1 MKATHLNFLLGFVFL
16 GLFSACT
23 TPVAIDPLN
32 NPEQVADYKAGYFYA
47 TLENDA
53 GTIFRTAINE
63 MDELGYFR
71 TGELH
76 SNEAITILARKVGDQ
91 KVQVRIKQLAPEQ
104 VEIRIR
110 IGVLGNL
117 AESQTLYEHI
127 KDAL

>member
-1 MKATHLNFLLGFVFL
+1 MKASYFKFLLCVVFSGF
-16 GLFSACT
+16 FSACT

-32 NPEQVADYKAGYFYA
+32 NPQQIANFKAGYFYA
-47 TLENDA
+47 TLQADA
-53 GTIFRTAINE
+53 ATIFRTAINE

-76 SNEAITILARKVGDQ
+76 SNQAITILARKVGDQ
-91 KVQVRIKQLAPEQ
+91 KVHVRIKQIEAEK

-110 IGVLGNL
+110 IGILGSL

>member
-1 MKATHLNFLLGFVFL
+1 MKVTHLNFLLCFIFL

-32 NPEQVADYKAGYFYA
+32 DPEQVADYKAGYFYA
-47 TLENDA
+47 TLGIDA

-76 SNEAITILARKVGDQ
+76 SSEAITILARKVGDQ
-91 KVQVRIKQLAPEQ
+91 KVQVRIKQIAPEQ

-110 IGVLGNL
+110 IGVIGNL

>member
-1 MKATHLNFLLGFVFL
+1 MKATHLNFLLCFVFL
-16 GLFSACT
+16 GFFSACT

-32 NPEQVADYKAGYFYA
+32 NPEQVADYKAGFFYA
-47 TLENDA
+47 TLESDA
-53 GTIFRTAINE
+53 ATIFRTAINE

-76 SNEAITILARKVGDQ
+76 STDAITILARKVGDQ
-91 KVQVRIKQLAPEQ
+91 KIHVRIKQIAPEQ
-104 VEIRIR
+104 VEIRVR

-117 AESQTLYEHI
+117 AESQTLYQHI

>member
-1 MKATHLNFLLGFVFL
+1 MKATHLNFLLGFLFL
-16 GLFSACT
+16 GLFPACT

-53 GTIFRTAINE
+53 GSIFRTAINE

-76 SNEAITILARKVGDQ
+76 SSEAITILARKVGDQ

>member
-47 TLENDA
+47 TLGNDA

>member
-16 GLFSACT
+16 GFFSACT

-47 TLENDA
+47 KLENDA
-53 GTIFRTAINE
+53 ATIFRTAINE

-76 SNEAITILARKVGDQ
+76 GNEAITI
-91 KVQVRIKQLAPEQ
+91 
-104 VEIRIR
+104 
-110 IGVLGNL
+110 
-117 AESQTLYEHI
+117 
-127 KDAL
+127 